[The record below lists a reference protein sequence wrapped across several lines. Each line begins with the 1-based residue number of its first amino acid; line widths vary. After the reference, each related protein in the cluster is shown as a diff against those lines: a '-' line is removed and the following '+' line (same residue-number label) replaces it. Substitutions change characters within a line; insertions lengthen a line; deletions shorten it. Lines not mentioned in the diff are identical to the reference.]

1 MNKNNKENTWGGFRK
16 GAGRPCSETKPVSIR
31 ISNVAY
37 SKLQETSNV
46 TNCSKSHIIEQLII
60 DNLH

>member
-1 MNKNNKENTWGGFRK
+1 MNKDNKKNTWGGSRK
-16 GAGRPCSETKPVSIR
+16 GAGRPCSDTKPVSIR